1 VPALSDLPTGTVTF
15 LFTDIEGST
24 RLVQGLGDAYP
35 PLLEQH
41 HDIVRSA
48 IEANDGLVVSTEGDS
63 FFAVFPDAPAALRA
77 AVDAQLGL
85 ERHPWPD
92 DARIRVRMGLHTGEG
107 RIGAGSYVGVE
118 VHRAARIGAAGHGG
132 QVLVSASTARLC
144 ERALPPEVSL
154 SDLGEHRLKDLLQPE
169 RIFQVEHP
177 ALADGFPPLE
187 TLTDRPNNLPTQTS
201 ELVGRDR
208 ELREIRDL
216 FDDPSVRL
224 LTLVGPGGIGK
235 TRLAIQVG
243 AEDVDLAPDGVYFV
257 DLSPVTDA
265 DAAFDA
271 VARAVGAS
279 GAGGPLDLL
288 GEHLAS
294 KRVLLLLD
302 NLEQVMDA
310 AGGIADLL
318 RSTSGV
324 RVLVTS
330 REALRIRGERLF
342 AVQPLTLPSDVAS
355 ADAVERSAA
364 GRLFV
369 ERARDARPGFEL
381 TDEDARAAADIC
393 GRLDG
398 LPLAIELAAARIA
411 LFSPG
416 ELLERLREHAGVLGG
431 DVRDLP
437 ERQQTLRSTI
447 EWSERL
453 LDEDERST
461 FRLFSVFSSARIEAV
476 EAVAARLNGG
486 GTDVLPRLVSLV
498 DKSLVRSLDEDGHR
512 RLAMLETIRDYAATR
527 LDELPQERDAARL
540 AHAEHFADVAHER
553 RDRLNGRE
561 RPAVLAE
568 LDADLGNLRAAWRY
582 WVEVG
587 NLGRLDAMLD
597 ALWALHDDRGW
608 YHGAIALSN
617 DLLSVLSTAPATAE
631 HTAQEIMVRTSLA
644 RGLMAIRGY
653 TKEVEDI
660 YAAALVQLEETGEPS
675 DALPLLRSLGSL
687 YLYRGDF
694 AKGIAIGH
702 RLLELAEQ
710 QRDPGLQAEGHLR
723 IGTNFVSLGRV
734 EEGLEHLDRAI
745 GLFDPQQQT
754 SGRLRL
760 GASPGVVPYTTS
772 AFVLWS
778 TGYPAKAVERG
789 EGALRI
795 AAELR
800 HPYSAAYALF
810 HVAFLDMWRRDW
822 ASVHERAS
830 QVRDIAEEHDYQV
843 WRALSLIFL
852 GVSEA
857 ALGSPAEGMAL
868 SDQGI
873 ARYQDLTTP
882 PVFWPMLLSV
892 RARGFGM
899 AGRAEEGLEPVDQ
912 AIELMRGL
920 DNVLFPQ
927 LSLVKGDLLEA
938 AAGPDDARG
947 SFRDAFDSAKVA
959 GARMWQLRA
968 ATRLTELRT
977 ATGEPA
983 TEERA
988 ALRSV
993 YSTFA
998 EGSETADLVDA
1009 RIALDDTSG
1018 RSSDA

>member
-1 VPALSDLPTGTVTF
+1 MPALSDYPTGTVTF

-24 RLVQGLGDAYP
+24 RLVQNLGDGYP

-48 IEANDGLVVSTEGDS
+48 VGANDGMVVSTEGDS
-63 FFAVFPDAPAALRA
+63 FFAVFPEAPAALRA
-77 AVDAQLGL
+77 AVEAQLAL
-85 ERHPWPD
+85 EGHPWPD

-107 RIGAGSYVGVE
+107 RIGAGSYVGIE
-118 VHRAARIGAAGHGG
+118 VHRAARIGSAGHGG
-132 QVLVSASTARLC
+132 QVLISASTAQLC

-154 SDLGEHRLKDLLQPE
+154 TDLGDHRLKDLMQPE
-169 RIFQVEHP
+169 RIFQVVHP
-177 ALADGFPPLE
+177 ALADRFPPLM
-187 TLTDRPNNLPTQTS
+187 TLTGRPNNLPTQTS
-201 ELVGRDR
+201 ELLGRDR

-216 FDDPSVRL
+216 LDDPDVRL

-235 TRLAIQVG
+235 TRLAVQVG
-243 AEDVDLAPDGVYFV
+243 AEHADLAPDGVYFV
-257 DLSPVTDA
+257 DLSPITDA
-265 DAAFDA
+265 DSAFDA

-279 GAGGPLDLL
+279 GTGGPLDLL
-288 GEHLAS
+288 REHLAS
-294 KRVLLLLD
+294 RRVLLVLD

-318 RSTSGV
+318 RSTSGL

-342 AVQPLTLPSDVAS
+342 AVQPLTLPGDVAS
-355 ADAVERSAA
+355 ADTVERSAA

-369 ERARDARPGFEL
+369 ERARDVRPGFDL
-381 TDEDARAAADIC
+381 TDEDAAAVAEIC
-393 GRLDG
+393 VRLDG

-416 ELLERLREHAGVLGG
+416 ELLDRLREHAGVLGG
-431 DVRDLP
+431 DARDLP

-461 FRLFSVFSSARIEAV
+461 FRLFSVFASARIEAV
-476 EAVAARLNGG
+476 EAVASRLNGG
-486 GTDVLPRLVSLV
+486 GTGVLPRLVSLV

-527 LDELPQERDAARL
+527 LDELPEERDAARL
-540 AHAEHFADVAHER
+540 AHAEYFADVAQEGR
-553 RDRLNGRE
+553 ERLNGRE
-561 RPAVLAE
+561 RPVVLAE
-568 LDADLGNLRAAWRY
+568 LVADLGNLRAAWRY
-582 WVEVG
+582 WVEAG
-587 NLGRLDAMLD
+587 DLGRLDAMLD
-597 ALWALHDDRGW
+597 ALWTLHDDRGW

-617 DLLSVLSTAPATAE
+617 DLLFVLSTAPVTAE

-660 YAAALVQLEETGEPS
+660 YATALAQLEETGEPS

-694 AKGIAIGH
+694 DKGVAIGH

-710 QRDPGLQAEGHLR
+710 QQDPALQAEGHLR

-734 EEGLEHLDRAI
+734 DEGLEHLDRAI

-778 TGYPAKAVERG
+778 TGHPAKAVERG
-789 EGALRI
+789 AGALRI

-810 HVAFLDMWRRDW
+810 HVAFLDIWRRDW
-822 ASVHERAS
+822 SSVHQRAS
-830 QVRDIAEEHDYQV
+830 QVLDIAEEHDYQV
-843 WRALSLIFL
+843 WRALALIFL

-857 ALGSPAEGMAL
+857 ALGRPVEGMAL

-899 AGRAEEGLEPVDQ
+899 AGRPEEGLEPVDQ

-927 LSLVKGDLLEA
+927 LPLVKGDLLA
-938 AAGPDDARG
+938 VAAGADDART
-947 SFRDAFDSAKVA
+947 SFRDAFVSADAA

-968 ATRLTELRT
+968 ATRLAELRT
-977 ATGEPA
+977 NAGEPA
-983 TEERA
+983 GDERA
-988 ALRSV
+988 ALRAV
-993 YSTFA
+993 YETFA
-998 EGSETADLVDA
+998 GESETADLVDA
-1009 RIALDDTSG
+1009 RVVLKDTEH
-1018 RSSDA
+1018 